1 LNILDRHIFKSALL
15 TCLAAVVLFAFM
27 MVAGNIVRDLLGP
40 GLSGQISL
48 EATGR
53 LILLLIPLGITYG
66 LPMGMLTGVLL
77 TLGRLSADNEIT
89 AMRTCGISLPRI
101 ASPLIVLGL
110 LGAASGIPVN
120 FESMPRA
127 RTQYDREL
135 SAALRADPIGLVA
148 PRTFIRD
155 FPGFVAYVS
164 GKQGSELEDVWLWQ
178 LDSDRRVTRFVH
190 AATGQLTYDEAQ
202 NELVLT
208 LTQAHV
214 ETRDEKNP
222 EDFTEANPIAYF
234 GKVEPTRL
242 SLERIFGRVGPR
254 QKLAWMTYGELRA
267 EQARLA
273 SEKVPAADAEDH
285 AQAEMKVAMT
295 IQDKFNTALA
305 ALSFVIVGI
314 PLGIKVSRRE
324 TSANLGVAVVLALGY
339 YFLTVMVGWLDRHP
353 EYRPDLLLW
362 MPNLLI
368 MAVGVWLF
376 SRIDRRYR

>member
-1 LNILDRHIFKSALL
+1 MNILDRHIFKSAFF
-15 TCLAAVVLFAFM
+15 TCFAAVALFVFM
-27 MVAGNIVRDLLGP
+27 LVAGNIVRDLLGP
-40 GLSGQISL
+40 GLSGQISM

-77 TLGRLSADNEIT
+77 TLGRLSADSEIT

-101 ASPLIVLGL
+101 AFPLIVLGV
-110 LGAASGIPVN
+110 LGAAVGVPVN

-148 PRTFIRD
+148 PRVFIRD

-164 GKQGSELEDVWLWQ
+164 AKKGSELEDVWLWQ
-178 LDSDRRVTRFVH
+178 LDTDRRVTRFVH
-190 AATGQLTYDEAQ
+190 AATGHLTYDEAR
-202 NELVLT
+202 NELILT

-214 ETRDEKNP
+214 ETRNEKDP
-222 EDFTEANPIAYF
+222 EDFSEANPIAYF

-267 EQARLA
+267 EQTRLA
-273 SEKVPAADAEDH
+273 SEKVAPADAKEH
-285 AQAEMKVAMT
+285 AGAQMKVAMT

-305 ALSFVIVGI
+305 AFSFVIVGI

-362 MPNLLI
+362 APNLII
-368 MAVGVWLF
+368 MGVGIWLF
-376 SRIDRRYR
+376 SRIDRA

>member
-1 LNILDRHIFKSALL
+1 LNILDRHIFKSALF
-15 TCLAAVVLFAFM
+15 TCLAAVALFAFM

-89 AMRTCGISLPRI
+89 AMRSCGISLPRI

-214 ETRDEKNP
+214 ETRNEKNP

-254 QKLAWMTYGELRA
+254 QKLAWMT
-267 EQARLA
+267 
-273 SEKVPAADAEDH
+273 
-285 AQAEMKVAMT
+285 
-295 IQDKFNTALA
+295 
-305 ALSFVIVGI
+305 
-314 PLGIKVSRRE
+314 
-324 TSANLGVAVVLALGY
+324 
-339 YFLTVMVGWLDRHP
+339 
-353 EYRPDLLLW
+353 
-362 MPNLLI
+362 
-368 MAVGVWLF
+368 
-376 SRIDRRYR
+376 